1 MKTQGK
7 PWPSLPSDEAAE
19 RFVDEA
25 DLSGFDWSAA
35 EPARYEFEDKSARV
49 TMRLP
54 ESQLA
59 AIRAEAEKRGV
70 KYQRFMRELME
81 RGMRTLG

>member
-1 MKTQGK
+1 MKTQKK
-7 PWPSLPSDEAAE
+7 PWPSLPSDAAAE
-19 RFVDEA
+19 AFVEEA
-25 DLSGFDWSAA
+25 DLSEFDWGAA
-35 EPARYEFEDKSARV
+35 EPAAYEFEDKSARV
-49 TMRLP
+49 TMRMP

-81 RGMRTLG
+81 RGMRTL